1 MDVLYCGDGKMADG
15 LLISVLSLLR
25 TVQEPLHVHIL
36 TAHITVG
43 MKEYRPVNDETVEL
57 LLQQVQQVDSANTVV
72 KHDVTELFN
81 MEPPL
86 ANMDTIFTPNCVLRL
101 FADQVPDLP
110 DRILYLDT
118 DVVSRRDCS
127 EFYHQNM
134 DGIELAGTLDYYGR
148 WFFHNRGIRF
158 DYLNSGVLLLNLKEI
173 RRTGLF
179 ERARRLCVTTQM
191 FMPDQSAL
199 NRLVTEVRIMPRRY
213 NDQRRL
219 HADTVFQHFTT
230 SFRLWPWVHTLTVK
244 PWQVTAVH
252 DQLKLHEYDDVLDEY
267 DRLEPQLKDK
277 N

>member
-1 MDVLYCGDGKMADG
+1 MDVLYCGDAKMADG
-15 LLISVLSLLR
+15 LLISVLSLLHNVR
-25 TVQEPLHVHIL
+25 EPLHVHVL

-43 MKEYRPVNDETVEL
+43 TKEYQPLSDDTVAVVRRQMRRVN
-57 LLQQVQQVDSANTVV
+57 SANTVT
-72 KHDVTELFN
+72 KHDVTALFN

-86 ANMDTIFTPNCVLRL
+86 ANMDTIFTPNCMLRL
-101 FADQVPDLP
+101 FVDQVPDMP
-110 DRILYLDT
+110 DRLLYLDT
-118 DVVSRRDCS
+118 DVVCRRDCG
-127 EFYHQNM
+127 EFYHQDM
-134 DGIELAGTLDYYGR
+134 AGIELAGVLDYYGR
-148 WFFHNRGIRF
+148 WFFHNHGLRF

-199 NRLVTEVRIMPRRY
+199 NRLVTAARIMPRRF

-244 PWQVTAVH
+244 
-252 DQLKLHEYDDVLDEY
+252 
-267 DRLEPQLKDK
+267 RGR
-277 N
+277 